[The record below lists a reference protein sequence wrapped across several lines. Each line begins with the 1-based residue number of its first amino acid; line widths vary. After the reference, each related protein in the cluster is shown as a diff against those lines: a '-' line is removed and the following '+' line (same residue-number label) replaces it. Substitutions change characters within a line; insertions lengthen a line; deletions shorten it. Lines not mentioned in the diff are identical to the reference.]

1 MKIVFMGTPGFAVPS
16 LKTLIENGYNIVGV
30 VTAPDKPAGRGQ
42 QLMKSEVKQFAEAHH
57 LKILQPT
64 NLKSEEFLQELKA
77 LDADLQIVIAFRMLP
92 ETVWNM
98 PPMGTYNLHAS
109 LLPSYR
115 GAAPINWAIIN
126 GEKESGVTTFKL
138 KHEIDTGNI
147 LFQERIQIDENM
159 SAGELHDQLMELGEK
174 VILKSVKE
182 IEKGNPK
189 LIEQNEQGK
198 ITHAPKI
205 FREQCKIDWNKTA
218 LEVHNHIRG
227 LSPYPAAWTDFF
239 NGEGQNIKLKI
250 FKARVINN
258 QEKHDMPWII
268 TEDNQKIIALCSTGR
283 IEILELQAP
292 GKKRL
297 TSAEFLRGFKIQPNN
312 KLL

>member
-1 MKIVFMGTPGFAVPS
+1 
-16 LKTLIENGYNIVGV
+16 
-30 VTAPDKPAGRGQ
+30 
-42 QLMKSEVKQFAEAHH
+42 
-57 LKILQPT
+57 
-64 NLKSEEFLQELKA
+64 EFLQELKA

-159 SAGELHDQLMELGEK
+159 SAGELHDQLMELGAK

-239 NGEGQNIKLKI
+239 NGEGQNITLKI

-268 TEDNQKIIALCSTGR
+268 TEDNQKIIALCS
-283 IEILELQAP
+283 
-292 GKKRL
+292 
-297 TSAEFLRGFKIQPNN
+297 
-312 KLL
+312 